1 MKKAHSAMLG
11 LGLRGG
17 ETRVTKLPCICQGA
31 QVFRNS
37 PNKYPNGIYRAL
49 KNTEWNGL
57 ERIRIGHATDV
68 LVLILPFRD
77 VDFGASPNYPPE
89 DSKIANIQTWQGKH
103 FPRRLLAPQAINSK
117 ILAPGGD
124 QGRRPYWESKTFEQ
138 SPSPYSG
145 AHSLSHIPV
154 QATFPPDLTQKHYL
168 TTHTILSCN
177 TPHTTPA
184 NRLPKPTRIHQDI
197 HSATKEFTPAAG
209 NCTVFTGKCG
219 NHPPR
224 EKNLPNCTL
233 TMSAD
238 IHIIPVY
245 PVTIA
250 PTL

>member
-1 MKKAHSAMLG
+1 
-11 LGLRGG
+11 
-17 ETRVTKLPCICQGA
+17 LPCICQGA

-89 DSKIANIQTWQGKH
+89 DSKISNIQTWQGKL

-177 TPHTTPA
+177 TSHTTPA

-197 HSATKEFTPAAG
+197 HSGLPKNSHRLPGTVRIMASAATIHLGRKTYRTVHLQCQRTFTS
-209 NCTVFTGKCG
+209 F
-219 NHPPR
+219 
-224 EKNLPNCTL
+224 LY
-233 TMSAD
+233 
-238 IHIIPVY
+238 IP
-245 PVTIA
+245 
-250 PTL
+250 